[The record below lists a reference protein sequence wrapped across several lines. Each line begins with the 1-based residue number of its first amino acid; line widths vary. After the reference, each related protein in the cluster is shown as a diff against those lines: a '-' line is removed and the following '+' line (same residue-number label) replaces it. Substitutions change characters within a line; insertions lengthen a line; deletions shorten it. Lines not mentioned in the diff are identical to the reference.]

1 MLCLE
6 LVMSEGISVV
16 RGRQFLE
23 SAVDRSSLALH
34 PVLAV
39 VLPGNVTCAVCDHI
53 LRVGLRFFLL
63 VRAIVELSMQLT
75 RIEFSQELLYFAWDL
90 GVGVLW
96 EEVHMSKAVDSNQRK
111 VILAFALKKGS
122 LMKTIP

>member
-53 LRVGLRFFLL
+53 LRVRLRFFLL
-63 VRAIVELSMQLT
+63 VRAVVELSMQLT
-75 RIEFSQELLYFAWDL
+75 RIEFSQELFYFAWDL

-96 EEVHMSKAVDSNQRK
+96 EEVHVSEAVDSNQGK
-111 VILAFALKKGS
+111 IILALALKKVRS
-122 LMKTIP
+122 